1 LLGSFVVASKSS
13 VIIAL
18 GVIAASIPSYTL
30 AQTTGSGDAIFAE
43 RCEILRGM
51 SLAQLETFVRENPKD
66 PCIEMAALLLTV
78 AQAPVP
84 EPGRGNY

>member
-1 LLGSFVVASKSS
+1 MASKSS

-18 GVIAASIPSYTL
+18 GAIAASIPSYAL
-30 AQTTGSGDAIFAE
+30 AQTAGSGEAIFAE

-51 SLAQLETFVRENPKD
+51 SRAQLEGFVRENPT
-66 PCIEMAALLLTV
+66 ALLLTV
-78 AQAPVP
+78 AQGPVP

>member
-1 LLGSFVVASKSS
+1 MASKSS

-18 GVIAASIPSYTL
+18 GAIAASIPSYAR
-30 AQTTGSGDAIFAE
+30 AQTAGSGEAIFAE

-51 SLAQLETFVRENPKD
+51 SRAQLEGFVRENPTD

-78 AQAPVP
+78 AQGPVP

>member
-1 LLGSFVVASKSS
+1 MASKSS

-18 GVIAASIPSYTL
+18 GAIAASIPSYAL
-30 AQTTGSGDAIFAE
+30 AQTAGTGDAIFAE
-43 RCEILRGM
+43 RCEILRGL
-51 SLAQLETFVRENPKD
+51 SRAQLEAFVRENPTD

-78 AQAPVP
+78 AQGPVP